1 MQQDDRPEN
10 GVLTADQR
18 GRGLMKCALP
28 LGVLSLF
35 VFQVLAQSPTLQLK
49 IDQVM
54 TPREFRDTGVST
66 LSVAQRQALD
76 RWLNRYTVEMLKT
89 AMQHESAI
97 SEAPSGRSSC
107 APAVESTISGEIEG
121 WDGDTIFK
129 LDNGQIWQQAA
140 YDYTYF
146 YAYRPKVT
154 IYQASAGCR
163 MKVEDETETVLV
175 KRIQ

>member
-1 MQQDDRPEN
+1 MKR
-10 GVLTADQR
+10 VLPV
-18 GRGLMKCALP
+18 GL
-28 LGVLSLF
+28 LSLF

-54 TPREFRDTGVST
+54 TAKELRDTGVST
-66 LSVAQRQALD
+66 LSVAQKQALD
-76 RWLNRYTVEMLKT
+76 QWLNRYTVEVLKT
-89 AMQHESAI
+89 AMQQASAI

-107 APAVESTISGEIEG
+107 SPAVESTISGEIEG

-146 YAYRPKVT
+146 YAYRPEVT

-175 KRIQ
+175 KRIK